1 MGPARLGHRE
11 GAFDA
16 LGDVH
21 PFAVKGHEIARA
33 SLHEVDAGSA
43 KYPVKGPR
51 LRVEDLVVAEAA
63 EEEVAPCPAHDQ
75 VIAKVALDPVV
86 AEAAVEAL
94 DPGADDE
101 AGIVIA
107 GAAPDQVVAE
117 AAVDR
122 VGGASPVEGVVAAL
136 AEYAVGRRGAHYR
149 VGECIAHKG
158 GRQSH
163 PASQEYRY
171 PHRRQDQNQA
181 LHP

>member
-63 EEEVAPCPAHDQ
+63 EGEVAPCPPHDQ
-75 VIAKVALDPVV
+75 VIPKVARDPVV
-86 AEAAVEAL
+86 PEAAVETL

-101 AGIVIA
+101 AGIVVA

-117 AAVDR
+117 ATVDC
-122 VGGASPVEGVVAAL
+122 VGGAFPVEGVVAAL
-136 AEYAVGRRGAHYR
+136 AEYAVGRRGSHYQ
-149 VGECIAHKG
+149 VGACIAHEG
-158 GRQSH
+158 GRQGY
-163 PASQEYRY
+163 PGSQEYCY
-171 PHRRQDQNQA
+171 PHRR
-181 LHP
+181 